1 MARNVA
7 GQIVLCGN
15 LVAQT
20 PLHVGGYGEDVD
32 SDLPLARDGAGRWYV
47 PGTSLAGAL
56 RAWCVAAFGLD
67 KTQQLWGFQQ
77 AEEGFASFVLVE
89 DAPIPDTDSPQPEI
103 RDHVGIDRQ
112 WGSAAKMIKYD
123 RAVLPRGTSLPFRL
137 TIDYGASQRSE
148 VLNMVIAMAEA
159 LRAGQIRFGAAKTR
173 GLGKLRLKEDSITE
187 HGLNSRDGI
196 LALLRGHTG
205 SSVSH
210 LPTGVKHRSQLDIT
224 IHWCPVGPMMVKA
237 GEDGL
242 GVDHLP
248 LVSGTENGLLTLVLP
263 GSSIKGALRNQ
274 AERIIRT
281 LLPGLA
287 LSPDTDP
294 KKRFLKHLEEV
305 PLMEHLFGA
314 AGKRRAKQKIR
325 DPNAAQSGD
334 TAKAHPS
341 ASLGLGALSVDDCY
355 AVPRFA
361 QEKWHTIVQ
370 ADIEAPPPQ
379 EHSPL
384 RKALQAAGLTQTTAA
399 FHVAVDRW
407 TGGAA
412 ESLLF
417 TILEPHGIGW
427 EPLTLSL
434 DLDRLRSALGNGGLD
449 NVKDEDLL
457 PPIVCLLLVLR
468 DLGAGRVPLGFAVNR
483 GMGTIEVE
491 RIVLQG
497 YALPPLCQGLE
508 HLELPGGNLSALP
521 QDLRNTLNQSWRRW
535 LDLQRAALPKEVSS
549 EH

>member
-7 GQIVLCGN
+7 GQIVLCGD

-56 RAWCVAAFGLD
+56 RAWCTAAFGLD

-77 AEEGFASFVLVE
+77 GEEGFASFVVVE
-89 DAPIPDTDSPQPEI
+89 DAPIPDTDSSQPEI

-112 WGSAAKMIKYD
+112 WGGAAKMIKYD

-137 TIDYGASQRSE
+137 TIDYVASQRSE
-148 VLNMVIAMAEA
+148 VLNMVTALAEA
-159 LRAGQIRFGAAKTR
+159 LRAAQIRFGAAKTR
-173 GLGKLRLKEDSITE
+173 GLGKLRLKEDTLTE

-196 LALLRGHTG
+196 LALLRGHSG
-205 SSVSH
+205 SRVSH
-210 LPTGVKHRSQLDIT
+210 LPSGVKHRSQLDIT
-224 IHWCPVGPMMVKA
+224 IHWRPIGPMMVKA

-248 LVSGTENGLLTLVLP
+248 LVSGTEDGLTLVLP

-274 AERIIRT
+274 AERILLT
-281 LLPGLA
+281 LLPDLQ
-287 LSPDTDP
+287 LSEDLNPRT
-294 KKRFLKHLEEV
+294 RFLKHMEEV
-305 PLMEHLFGA
+305 PLMEVLFGA
-314 AGKRRAKQKIR
+314 AGKSKKKPASQGSQMPAAENT
-325 DPNAAQSGD
+325 PN
-334 TAKAHPS
+334 KNR
-341 ASLGLGALSVDDCY
+341 LGVGALFVDDCY
-355 AVPRFA
+355 AQIIFTHDQWRAITQAKVEPTADRSSTS
-361 QEKWHTIVQ
+361 QEFSLRQ
-370 ADIEAPPPQ
+370 A
-379 EHSPL
+379 L
-384 RKALQAAGLTQTTAA
+384 RAAELPDATVA

-417 TILEPHGIGW
+417 TVLEPHGIMW

-434 DLDRLRSALGNGGLD
+434 DLDRLRSALGDGGLG
-449 NVKDEDLL
+449 NAEDEDLL

-483 GMGTIEVE
+483 GMGTIKVE

-497 YALPPLCQGLE
+497 CVLPPLCEGLE
-508 HLELPGGNLSALP
+508 HLELSEGNLSALP

-535 LDLQRAALPKEVSS
+535 LDLQRAAMPKEVSS

>member
-7 GQIVLCGN
+7 GQIVLCGD

-56 RAWCVAAFGLD
+56 RAWCTAAFGLD

-77 AEEGFASFVLVE
+77 GEEGFASFVVVE
-89 DAPIPDTDSPQPEI
+89 DAPIPDTNSPQPEI

-112 WGSAAKMIKYD
+112 WGGAAKMIKYD

-137 TIDYGASQRSE
+137 TIDYVASQRSE
-148 VLNMVIAMAEA
+148 VLNMVTALAEA
-159 LRAGQIRFGAAKTR
+159 LRAAQIRFGAAKTR
-173 GLGKLRLKEDSITE
+173 GLGKLRLKEDTLTE

-196 LALLRGHTG
+196 LALLRGHSG
-205 SSVSH
+205 SRVSH
-210 LPTGVKHRSQLDIT
+210 LPSGVKHRSQLDIT
-224 IHWCPVGPMMVKA
+224 IHWRPIGPMMVKA

-248 LVSGTENGLLTLVLP
+248 LVSGTEDGLTLVLP

-287 LSPDTDP
+287 LSQDTDP

-325 DPNAAQSGD
+325 DSGAAQSGD
-334 TAKAHPS
+334 SPKDHPS

-355 AVPRFA
+355 AVLRFA
-361 QEKWHTIVQ
+361 QKNWHTIVQ
-370 ADIEAPPPQ
+370 ADIEAPASPV
-379 EHSPL
+379 HSPL
-384 RKALQAAGLTQTTAA
+384 REALQAAGLTHMTAA

-417 TILEPHGIGW
+417 TVLEPHAVPW
-427 EPLTLSL
+427 EPIRLTL
-434 DLDRLRSALGNGGLD
+434 DLDRLRSALGDGGLG
-449 NVKDEDLL
+449 NAEDEDLL

-483 GMGTIEVE
+483 GMGTIKVE

-497 YALPPLCQGLE
+497 CVLPPLCEGLE
-508 HLELPGGNLSALP
+508 HLELSEGNLSALP

-535 LDLQRAALPKEVSS
+535 LDLQRAAMPKEVSS